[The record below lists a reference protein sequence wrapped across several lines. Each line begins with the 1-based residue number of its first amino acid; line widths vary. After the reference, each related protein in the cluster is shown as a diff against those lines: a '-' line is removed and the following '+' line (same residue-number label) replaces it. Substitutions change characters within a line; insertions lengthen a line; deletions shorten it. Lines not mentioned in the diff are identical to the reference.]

1 MRIPK
6 LCDSIYNVDLLLS
19 RRLNAF
25 PALLILMIVLK
36 IARLERLKNSCK
48 LVGIYICLMPANAL
62 INHMMSPNTIL
73 IPTPKY
79 PPTQNHT
86 NSKTGTFFVVSSI
99 LIRHLP
105 EWRIFAL
112 RHTLTVN
119 SQTLNASLRTS
130 TI

>member
-62 INHMMSPNTIL
+62 INHMMSNEKPAKHNTDS
-73 IPTPKY
+73 
-79 PPTQNHT
+79 
-86 NSKTGTFFVVSSI
+86 NSKISPQRKIIQTVKPEHFLSSP
-99 LIRHLP
+99 R
-105 EWRIFAL
+105 F
-112 RHTLTVN
+112 
-119 SQTLNASLRTS
+119 
-130 TI
+130 